1 LSSYL
6 PTVFSLR
13 LPQLNFSMA
22 TERVNKLTTAPT
34 TDYISTPKPFDNSQ
48 GHTFSDESDMTD
60 STQAN
65 MDEVSAGLGGG
76 IGGSFGDGFG
86 DGFGNEFG
94 NSFGNSFG
102 TSFDSDL
109 SNDFGGDIGNSFG
122 SDLTNSFGS
131 DLTNSFD
138 SDLPNDFGGD
148 LPDLTSMLMHG
159 MIQSDTDSKHGY

>member
-1 LSSYL
+1 
-6 PTVFSLR
+6 
-13 LPQLNFSMA
+13 MA

-34 TDYISTPKPFDNSQ
+34 TDYISTPKPFENSQ

-65 MDEVSAGLGGG
+65 MDEVSAGFGSG

-122 SDLTNSFGS
+122 SDLTNSFDS
-131 DLTNSFD
+131 DLTN
-138 SDLPNDFGGD
+138 NFGGD
-148 LPDLTSMLMHG
+148 LPDFTSMLMHG
-159 MIQSDTDSKHGY
+159 MIQSDTDSKWILMKCRGRRGDSQHTSL